1 MAEDLLL
8 ELFQVGQ
15 QQAMAVVA
23 QLLSLALAQTLM

>member
-15 QQAMAVVA
+15 QQVMAVVA
-23 QLLSLALAQTLM
+23 QLLSLALPQTQM